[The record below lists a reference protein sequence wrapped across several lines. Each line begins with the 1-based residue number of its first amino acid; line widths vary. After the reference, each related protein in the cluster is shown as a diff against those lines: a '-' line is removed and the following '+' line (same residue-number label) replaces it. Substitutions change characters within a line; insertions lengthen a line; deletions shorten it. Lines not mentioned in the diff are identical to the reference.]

1 MLIAVMRL
9 HLASLPAGI
18 CPTKIVTVTFR
29 GPGQE
34 ALSLCGCAGL
44 LLSSF
49 ALHMAAPGQR
59 LVPEPLTFASALLS
73 TAVPQPATAVAHTQQ
88 WLLPSETWASLS
100 GATPPLN
107 LAEVLQS
114 SSDDARFQLDS
125 FTGSLLQAALGV
137 VSRASEVFAKLV
149 SFPEL
154 FAPAMQALAGLRTAK
169 DLPQVRSSS

>member
-1 MLIAVMRL
+1 
-9 HLASLPAGI
+9 
-18 CPTKIVTVTFR
+18 
-29 GPGQE
+29 
-34 ALSLCGCAGL
+34 
-44 LLSSF
+44 
-49 ALHMAAPGQR
+49 MAAPGQR

-88 WLLPSETWASLS
+88 WLLPSEGWASLS

-125 FTGSLLQAALGV
+125 FRGSLLQAALGV
-137 VSRASEVFAKLV
+137 VSRASEVFAKLL

-154 FAPAMQALAGLRTAK
+154 FAPAVQALDGLGTAK
-169 DLPQVRSSS
+169 DLPQVSHSS

>member
-1 MLIAVMRL
+1 MFG
-9 HLASLPAGI
+9 S
-18 CPTKIVTVTFR
+18 
-29 GPGQE
+29 
-34 ALSLCGCAGL
+34 AGL

-73 TAVPQPATAVAHTQQ
+73 TAMPQPATAVAHTQQ
-88 WLLPSETWASLS
+88 WLLPSEGWASLS

-107 LAEVLQS
+107 RAEVLQS
-114 SSDDARFQLDS
+114 SSEDARFQLDS
-125 FTGSLLQAALGV
+125 FRGSLFQAALGV

-154 FAPAMQALAGLRTAK
+154 FAPAAQALDGLRIAEG
-169 DLPQVRSSS
+169 LPQVTHLRLQLVNNRCCCMSCMCANSCPSNPFCRLTTQALQM